1 MRYLFGF
8 VCVCALG
15 MMPLVGCNEAEGIG
29 GHGGA
34 GGIGGEVCQA
44 PLSDYWEGAECP
56 TWEEAVAHAEE
67 LGAAGGPDCEDD
79 TGARMQLYS
88 GPCGDLG
95 YISWG
100 NWHWGYDEYFDASGK
115 LVAAYGEGDT
125 PIACD
130 GDGTSRGIWYG
141 SIPDCVLD
149 LPGSLW
155 SRDIWENF
163 CKGSGYEYC
172 AAVAECGAISES
184 ECFARYNTLSC
195 WWDWEYYVRCFSDG
209 GTCEGCADKLAN
221 WEACARRLEIC
232 AAECPNTESNPRRYT
247 ECHLYA
253 DGDCA
258 VVDYCHAECAS
269 RYVECMMQDG
279 VCPSP

>member
-8 VCVCALG
+8 LCVCALG
-15 MMPLVGCNEAEGIG
+15 VAPLVGCSEAEGIG

-44 PLSDYWEGAECP
+44 PLSDYCEGAECP
-56 TWEEAVAHAEE
+56 TWEEAVAQADE
-67 LGAAGGPDCEDD
+67 LGAAGAPRCEDS
-79 TGARMQLYS
+79 TGTPMQLYS

-95 YISWG
+95 YISWS
-100 NWHWGYDEYFDASGK
+100 NWFWGYDEYFDASGT
-115 LVAAYGEGDT
+115 LVAAASHDDVPGF
-125 PIACD
+125 CD
-130 GDGTSRGIWYG
+130 ETSWKIWYG
-141 SIPDCVLD
+141 PIPNCE
-149 LPGSLW
+149 
-155 SRDIWENF
+155 RDPSNIWENF
-163 CKGSGYEYC
+163 CKGSGYGYC

-184 ECFARYNTLSC
+184 ECFARYNTFSC
-195 WWDWEYYVRCFSDG
+195 WSPWESYVRCFSDG